1 MDQKTKKQ
9 ATIALK
15 RTFSDLLRENQ
26 PANFWGQSFSAWL
39 DAATD
44 EQNALPWNEVSAPNA
59 KYVSRK
65 DVSCALD
72 ATGVDEIGNDF
83 FYAYPFLSFGVD
95 LSGCSA
101 IFLFAFDLDD
111 DERSLWLDDAT
122 LLKAQ
127 GINAPF
133 ISYRYEIN
141 NQSQGIFC
149 IEYFR
154 PRSGG
159 GAPRACTRGI
169 PIKGNLQDPHGPS
182 GAGSLWGS
190 ES

>member
-83 FYAYPFLSFGVD
+83 FTPIHFYLLALIFPAVAQFFFL
-95 LSGCSA
+95 LSTLMTMSA
-101 IFLFAFDLDD
+101 LC
-111 DERSLWLDDAT
+111 
-122 LLKAQ
+122 
-127 GINAPF
+127 G
-133 ISYRYEIN
+133 
-141 NQSQGIFC
+141 
-149 IEYFR
+149 
-154 PRSGG
+154 
-159 GAPRACTRGI
+159 
-169 PIKGNLQDPHGPS
+169 
-182 GAGSLWGS
+182 
-190 ES
+190 